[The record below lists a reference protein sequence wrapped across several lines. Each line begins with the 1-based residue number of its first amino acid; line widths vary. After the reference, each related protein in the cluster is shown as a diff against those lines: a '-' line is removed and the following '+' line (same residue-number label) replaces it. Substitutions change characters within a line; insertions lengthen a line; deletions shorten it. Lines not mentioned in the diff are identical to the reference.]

1 MSELLA
7 HLAPFQDARISF
19 DPPPRQTFVM
29 RPFKA
34 GLQALT
40 GLWEHIR
47 NPQWREAEKY
57 YNEGLRAHSIGM
69 LIEAE
74 NAYRQA
80 LDIEPQHE
88 PAHINLAA
96 VYVQQGH
103 LEEAERHLHVAIEIR
118 PGYYRA
124 YYNLGLL
131 FTLLDAEDEALTWFE
146 RALERKSDHFWSLV
160 NSAEIHLGRDD
171 LEEALTCYQ
180 IALATGWDHT
190 ATSLRLSEL
199 FQRMG
204 DYKQAEDY
212 LTEAL
217 TRRKSP
223 ETLYNLAWTQL
234 AQGKFKEAVEN
245 LNAAL
250 QSQAI
255 YPEAQLNL
263 ALALSAKGENDNS
276 VTQMNNYMAE
286 YLDKKAENYLSH
298 LRLLTKV
305 NPNNYAALLRLAE
318 IHLQEGRFNEAVE
331 ELEWLLSENPKVAE
345 ALEMLGN
352 IFSNQGNY
360 KQALR
365 TYRRLV
371 EVAPDMVNGY
381 LGIARSYGA
390 IENYAA
396 ATPVIR
402 KVLEM
407 EPNNVELH
415 YLFGTLLAQEGQLR
429 EAAKH
434 YKIVAKL
441 KPNYP
446 RIEKRIRMVDDELSD
461 FERMKPKAWPAGRT
475 VRGR

>member
-7 HLAPFQDARISF
+7 ELAPYHPINLTF

-29 RPFKA
+29 RPFKGRLGA
-34 GLQALT
+34 LFGLLD
-40 GLWEHIR
+40 HMR
-47 NPQWREAEKY
+47 NPHWREAEKF
-57 YNEGLRAHSIGM
+57 YNDGLRAHSIGM

-80 LDIEPQHE
+80 LDLEPEHE

-96 VYVQQGH
+96 VYIQQGH
-103 LEEAERHLHVAIEIR
+103 LEDAELHLRTAIEIR
-118 PGYYRA
+118 PGFYRG
-124 YYNLGLL
+124 YYNLGLV
-131 FTLLDAEDEALTWFE
+131 FAHMEAEDEALLWFQK
-146 RALERKSDHFWSLV
+146 ALERKADHFWSLV
-160 NSAEIHLGRDD
+160 NSAEIYVNQNN
-171 LEEALTCYQ
+171 LEEALTHYQ
-180 IALATGWDHT
+180 IALATGHDHT
-190 ATSLRLSEL
+190 AVSLRLADL
-199 FQRMG
+199 QQRQG
-204 DYKQAEDY
+204 DFKQVEEF

-217 TRRKSP
+217 SRRKSP
-223 ETLYNLAWTQL
+223 ETIYNLAWSQL
-234 AQGKFKEAVEN
+234 AQGKFSEAVEN
-245 LNAAL
+245 LKTAL
-250 QSQAI
+250 QHQAI
-255 YPEAQLNL
+255 FPEAQLNL
-263 ALALSAKGENDNS
+263 ALALSAKGDNDTS
-276 VTQMNNYMAE
+276 VEQMNKYMEE
-286 YLDKKAENYLSH
+286 YLDKKSPTYLPH

-318 IHLQEGRFNEAVE
+318 IHLNESRINDAVE
-331 ELEWLLSENPKVAE
+331 ELEWLLSENPKVPD
-345 ALEMLGN
+345 ALKMLGN
-352 IFSNQGNY
+352 IFADQGNF

-371 EVAPDMVNGY
+371 EVAPDQVDGY

-390 IENYAA
+390 MENYAA

-407 EPNNVELH
+407 DPNNVELH

-441 KPNYP
+441 RPNYP